1 MKPTLHDIAKHTG
14 ALVRGN
20 RWIQVGAL
28 LVLSA
33 GANVV
38 TRAAGLPLPGSVVG
52 LFVLLALLLSGA
64 VPVDW
69 FNRGA
74 RGLLDHLML
83 FFVPAMLG
91 LIDHPEL
98 LGALGFKLLLAV
110 LVGTAAV
117 MISTALIVEAGFRLR
132 SRHAR

>member
-1 MKPTLHDIAKHTG
+1 MKPTLQDFARRAG
-14 ALVRGN
+14 VLVRGN

-33 GANVV
+33 GANGV

-52 LFVLLALLLSGA
+52 LFILLALLLSGV

-69 FNRGA
+69 LNRGA

-91 LIDHPEL
+91 LVDHPEL
-98 LGALGFKLLLAV
+98 LGPLGFKLLVAV
-110 LVGTAAV
+110 LVGTAGV

-132 SRHAR
+132 NRHAR